1 MKKINRIF
9 ICLLLTF
16 ATVISLSACRDSYI
30 ELGKGNTTYDGV
42 SLKVESIDYSGG
54 YVKLNTKLVNN
65 TLYEVT
71 YGAAYAIERYA
82 DGDWINS
89 MRADVSFIEIAYVL
103 SPLSVDEKSYS
114 LQFADITKEGQYR
127 IKVIC
132 HVFENGNPIYTT
144 LTANFTVDNELT
156 LAGYHKL
163 DYELGTW
170 LYEDLRPYYKSGE
183 KVIVKIGK
191 AYDIGFILYLDGKE
205 LVMESWDGDYWQYS
219 FIMPDHPVKIT
230 YETYDG
236 MLGYK

>member
-1 MKKINRIF
+1 MGRFSRIL
-9 ICLLLTF
+9 ICILLIFTS
-16 ATVISLSACRDSYI
+16 VIALSSCKDPYI
-30 ELGKGNTTYDGV
+30 ELKDGKTTYEGI
-42 SLKVESIDYSGG
+42 SLKIESIDYSGD
-54 YVKLNTKLVNN
+54 YVKLNAKLVNN

-71 YGAAYAIERYA
+71 YGAEYVIERYV

-103 SPLSVDEKSYS
+103 SPLSTNEKSYS

-132 HVFENGNPIYTT
+132 HVYENDKPAYTT
-144 LTANFTVDNELT
+144 LTANFKVENELT

-170 LYEDLRPYYKSGE
+170 LYEDLRPYYKEGE

-191 AYDIGFILYLDGKE
+191 AYDIGFDLCLDGEE

-219 FIMPDHPVKIT
+219 FIMPDHPVRLT
-230 YETYDG
+230 CETYDG
-236 MLGYK
+236 MLG

>member
-1 MKKINRIF
+1 MGRFSRIL
-9 ICLLLTF
+9 ICILLIFTS
-16 ATVISLSACRDSYI
+16 VIALSSCKDPYI
-30 ELGKGNTTYDGV
+30 ELKDGKTTYEGI
-42 SLKVESIDYSGG
+42 SLKIESIDYSGD
-54 YVKLNTKLVNN
+54 YVKLNAKLVNN

-71 YGAAYAIERYA
+71 YGAEYVIERYV

-103 SPLSVDEKSYS
+103 SPLSTNEKSYS

-132 HVFENGNPIYTT
+132 HVYENDKPVYTT
-144 LTANFTVDNELT
+144 LTANFKVENELT

-170 LYEDLRPYYKSGE
+170 LYEDLRPYYKEGE

-191 AYDIGFILYLDGKE
+191 AYDIGFDLCLDGEE

-219 FIMPDHPVKIT
+219 FIMPDHPVRLT
-230 YETYDG
+230 CETYDG
-236 MLGYK
+236 MLG